1 MTVNSFPKLRSFH
14 IIEIKETWYSVE
26 QEKQWQNT
34 LVKSLSKNVPVCC
47 SLNLPQIRNGV
58 ITGPYHRQSIFFPK
72 KLKKGLTHLPALKQ
86 TLCCVSTLCVQPKGD
101 GKGKESRKQCA
112 EFNVVTSE
120 CCVVLDSE

>member
-1 MTVNSFPKLRSFH
+1 M
-14 IIEIKETWYSVE
+14 E
-26 QEKQWQNT
+26 QEEQWQNT
-34 LVKSLSKNVPVCC
+34 LVKSLPKNVPVCC

-58 ITGPYHRQSIFFPK
+58 LTGPYHRQSIFFPK
-72 KLKKGLTHLPALKQ
+72 TLKKGLTHLPALKQ

-101 GKGKESRKQCA
+101 GKGKESRKKCA